1 MNPPPHRS
9 RFDSMR
15 KLLNT
20 LFPGLLSSRSQNVTV
35 TRDGLTYHQDTNKP
49 VTGIVEE
56 FHENGQLMG
65 RGNFIDGKREGL
77 KEVFYRNGQLQ
88 YRGNHID
95 GEIDGL
101 SESFHGNGQLR
112 WRTNYKD
119 GKLEGPLEYFDRNGN
134 LTKTETYRNGELVER
149 NRNP

>member
-1 MNPPPHRS
+1 MKR
-9 RFDSMR
+9 
-15 KLLNT
+15 LLNT

-95 GEIDGL
+95 G
-101 SESFHGNGQLR
+101 
-112 WRTNYKD
+112 
-119 GKLEGPLEYFDRNGN
+119 KLEGPLEYFDRNGN
-134 LTKTETYRNGELVER
+134 LTKTETYRNGELVEE
-149 NRNP
+149 NNNP